1 MPLPKYAFACNIC
14 QKPFNNP
21 TILIK
26 HVEFRHSTE
35 EQTPKSKSGS
45 EPKEKDV
52 ISNANRDP
60 LEIHVINSVTPFEL
74 VPIQEYVKNPVNDEG
89 QTEGINHLTEKS
101 SLDQV
106 PGNVR
111 VANIVFKK
119 ELLQFEHRNNGDTA
133 NAFSSTLKDVVVTQ
147 NKSILNE
154 NSSAN
159 VNKGTENLKYQM
171 NCTSSDALVVGN
183 QHNSSL
189 ETNAIIRSPEHLKPE
204 NIFKPRTLQS
214 IDKIYS
220 SVTSDKQYHDGKN
233 LQKCFVK
240 IQKLPSTYDTFT
252 KRMNRERDQNR
263 HIKSVHEEKK
273 SFKCNVCD
281 YTCSQKHSL
290 RRHTALVHERKK
302 RFKCNG
308 CDKAYYEKQD
318 MKRHIESV
326 HEGKKP
332 FKCDICDYS
341 CFRKIHMNIH
351 VASVHEGKKPFKC
364 DACDYRCSRK
374 NTLKTHVDSVHEGKK
389 PFKCEVCEHTCSQKY
404 NLKKH
409 VESVHDGKKPLKCG
423 ICEYSCSQKYQLKQH
438 VASVHQ

>member
-35 EQTPKSKSGS
+35 EQTQKSRSRSG
-45 EPKEKDV
+45 PKEKHG

-60 LEIHVINSVTPFEL
+60 LEIHVSNSASPFEF
-74 VPIQEYVKNPVNDEG
+74 VPIQEFVKNPVNDEG
-89 QTEGINHLTEKS
+89 QTEGINNVNENS
-101 SLDQV
+101 SFDQI
-106 PGNVR
+106 PGNVSI
-111 VANIVFKK
+111 ANIVFEK
-119 ELLQFEHRNNGDTA
+119 EQLQFKKRNNDDTA
-133 NAFSSTLKDVVVTQ
+133 NTFSNTLKDVVVTQ
-147 NKSILNE
+147 NKAISNE

-171 NCTSSDALVVGN
+171 NCTSSDALVSSELKKVGN

-240 IQKLPSTYDTFT
+240 IQKLPSTYDTFA

-273 SFKCNVCD
+273 SFKCN
-281 YTCSQKHSL
+281 
-290 RRHTALVHERKK
+290 
-302 RFKCNG
+302 
-308 CDKAYYEKQD
+308 
-318 MKRHIESV
+318 
-326 HEGKKP
+326 
-332 FKCDICDYS
+332 ICD
-341 CFRKIHMNIH
+341 
-351 VASVHEGKKPFKC
+351 A
-364 DACDYRCSRK
+364 
-374 NTLKTHVDSVHEGKK
+374 
-389 PFKCEVCEHTCSQKY
+389 
-404 NLKKH
+404 
-409 VESVHDGKKPLKCG
+409 
-423 ICEYSCSQKYQLKQH
+423 
-438 VASVHQ
+438 